1 MNTKKVEIEIPA
13 DMDVKLVRPYRNIN
27 GGIYNNDLVVELI
40 KQQPRR
46 WTFEEIVGKRE
57 VNLGDICFEPTLHM
71 FNIAKYSYV
80 LADNWIA
87 VRKVEDVNT

>member
-46 WTFEEIVGKRE
+46 WTFEEIG
-57 VNLGDICFEPTLHM
+57 
-71 FNIAKYSYV
+71 
-80 LADNWIA
+80 
-87 VRKVEDVNT
+87 